1 MMEVIKTIL
10 YSDVGSTFNNVGLLG
25 FRVLLAFELF
35 RVHGLKKFKAR
46 DGQKEHVPN
55 PFKLPEK
62 VNAAM
67 ATISDTVIPFF
78 VLFGLGSRL
87 IVLPVICV
95 TGIGY
100 FVVHR
105 NDSGEV
111 RDVPY
116 MYTLSFL
123 LLFIFGFGT
132 FSVDNFLFKWIFQ

>member
-10 YSDVGSTFNNVGLLG
+10 YSDVGSTLNNVGLLG
-25 FRVLLAFELF
+25 FRVLLAIELF
-35 RVHGLKKFKAR
+35 RVHGLKKFKVGE
-46 DGQKEHVPN
+46 GQKEHVPN

-67 ATISDTVIPFF
+67 AMISDTVIPFF
-78 VLFGLGSRL
+78 VIFGLGSRL
-87 IVLPVICV
+87 IVLPIICV

-105 NDSGEV
+105 KDSGEV

-123 LLFIFGFGT
+123 LLFVFGFGT
-132 FSVDNFLFKWIFQ
+132 FSLDNLFYKWIFE